1 MVRCP
6 GGAGKASL
14 AEQFPGKAAPGFT
27 SVLALLGH
35 NPFPGNPPRF
45 VRLRLYR
52 YDYMTREQRAASGRI
67 WRRLPLYIY

>member
-1 MVRCP
+1 M
-6 GGAGKASL
+6 
-14 AEQFPGKAAPGFT
+14 
-27 SVLALLGH
+27 LALLGH